1 MTLGRTP
8 EGLIKIKKDDPLGLR
23 AVNCACCDTCP
34 CGVTIPQALR
44 ELVANATIDTITMFG
59 LPPISFFPVGVFSP
73 DAWFATWSYDGFF
86 TPILLNADIIY
97 YPETGCLYTAG
108 FYTEWNGAGDQPSP
122 NPPFGSILGL
132 QAFGDG
138 QLCEDQEFQT
148 TANGTFT
155 INGEGAYK
163 YYYFTGIDPNTGLNY
178 LAVDPP
184 NFVFT

>member
-1 MTLGRTP
+1 MILGRTP
-8 EGLIKIKKDDPLGLR
+8 AGAIKIKTDSPLGLR
-23 AVNCACCDTCP
+23 AVECACCNTCP

-59 LPPISFFPVGVFSP
+59 LPPIYFYPAGENPFWQAG
-73 DAWFATWSYDGFF
+73 WGYDGFS
-86 TPILLNADIIY
+86 TPILLNAEIFY
-97 YPETGCLYTAG
+97 YPETGCLYTSG
-108 FYTEWNGAGDQPSP
+108 FYTEWNGAGLQPSP

-138 QLCEDQEFQT
+138 QLCEPPEFQT

-163 YYYFTGIDPNTGLNY
+163 YYYFTGIDPNTELDY
-178 LAVDPP
+178 LAVPPP

>member
-1 MTLGRTP
+1 MAT
-8 EGLIKIKKDDPLGLR
+8 IKLQSSGAVVIKDGKVACTCCCG
-23 AVNCACCDTCP
+23 CA
-34 CGVTIPQALR
+34 VTIPQALR

-59 LPPISFFPVGVFSP
+59 LPPTFFYQVGFFSP
-73 DAWFATWSYDGFF
+73 DSWYATWSYDGFS
-86 TPILLNADIIY
+86 TPILLNAEIIY
-97 YPETGCLYTAG
+97 YPETGCLYTSG
-108 FYTEWNGAGDQPSP
+108 FYTERNGAGLQPSP
-122 NPPFGSILGL
+122 NPPFSAIIGL
-132 QAFGDG
+132 QSFGDG
-138 QLCEDQEFQT
+138 QLCEDPEFQT